1 MFFCLSR
8 SKESAC
14 NCYFKVNVV
23 KLQSDL
29 NRNRSLTR
37 KYIKIKSRDVC
48 YISALNSMLHDV
60 QLSENKT

>member
-29 NRNRSLTR
+29 NHNRSLTR

-48 YISALNSMLHDV
+48 YISALNSMV
-60 QLSENKT
+60 

>member
-29 NRNRSLTR
+29 NHNRSLTR
-37 KYIKIKSRDVC
+37 THIIIKSRDVC

-60 QLSENKT
+60 LLSENKT